1 MIHFNIQWIQLAVV
15 AFANFILSWLWYS
28 PVLFG
33 KPFMKVLGIPEGHQM
48 SEAEKKK
55 MPLLMA
61 NGLFC
66 SLLLSGALQVLCR
79 SLGAVEFAQGA
90 EIGILVWAGFALTG
104 SLGTLWENRS
114 MTLIKISNGLYL
126 FSYAVFGGIV
136 AVWR

>member
-1 MIHFNIQWIQLAVV
+1 MFHFEIQWVQLLAV

-48 SEAEKKK
+48 TEAEKKK
-55 MPLLMA
+55 MPFLMA
-61 NGLFC
+61 NGFFC
-66 SLLLSGALQVLCR
+66 SLLLSFVLQVFCR
-79 SLGAVEFAQGA
+79 SLGAADFVQGA
-90 EIGILVWAGFALTG
+90 LVGILAWAGFALTG

-126 FSYAVFGGIV
+126 LAYAVFGGII
-136 AVWR
+136 AVWH

>member
-1 MIHFNIQWIQLAVV
+1 MLHFDIPWIQLLAV
-15 AFANFILSWLWYS
+15 AFANFILSWLWFS

-48 SEAEKKK
+48 TEAEKKK

-79 SLGAVEFAQGA
+79 SLGAVNFVQGA
-90 EIGILVWAGFALTG
+90 LVGILVWAGFALTG
-104 SLGTLWENRS
+104 SLGTLWEGRS
-114 MTLIKISNGLYL
+114 ITLVYISNGLYL
-126 FSYAVFGGIV
+126 FSYTVFGGII
-136 AVWR
+136 AVWS